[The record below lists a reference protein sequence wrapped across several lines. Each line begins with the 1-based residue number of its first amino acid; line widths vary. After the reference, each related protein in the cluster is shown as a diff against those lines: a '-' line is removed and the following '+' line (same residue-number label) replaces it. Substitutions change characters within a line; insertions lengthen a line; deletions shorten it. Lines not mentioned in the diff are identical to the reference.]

1 MNKRSLLI
9 LGAGV
14 YQLPLIKKAKELG
27 LTTIVVSRKGK
38 YPGIPLADVFLDI
51 DTTDVERVVKAAKE
65 YAVSGVVTTGTDV
78 CLPAMG
84 KVVDECGLVG
94 SSYEAARRSMDKVLM
109 KRAFIENE
117 VPTAAFEQFEDSE
130 DALDFAETLGFP
142 VMVKATDSSGSGG
155 ITKVNDR
162 EEFQEAWDRAWEV
175 SRSKEII
182 VEEYLSGLEFGAQAF
197 VKGEKLIAVFPHG
210 DTVTPEPYF
219 TPIGHSIP
227 INFSEEQLQKTKET
241 IEKAVQALGLRDCV
255 ANVDLM
261 FVDGEPKLIELGAR
275 MGATCL
281 PENISIYSGT
291 DAYEYLIRL
300 SLGEEVSIPVVDKQ
314 PNASFLLQS
323 DKTGKVIHLHV
334 KQKVLDHPDLV
345 DFQWDIQVGDDVR
358 AFRVGPDRIGHIIV
372 KANTPDEGERLVKA
386 LAGKVSIV
394 VKA

>member
-1 MNKRSLLI
+1 
-9 LGAGV
+9 
-14 YQLPLIKKAKELG
+14 
-27 LTTIVVSRKGK
+27 
-38 YPGIPLADVFLDI
+38 
-51 DTTDVERVVKAAKE
+51 
-65 YAVSGVVTTGTDV
+65 
-78 CLPAMG
+78 
-84 KVVDECGLVG
+84 
-94 SSYEAARRSMDKVLM
+94 
-109 KRAFIENE
+109 

-130 DALDFAETLGFP
+130 AALDFAETLGFP
-142 VMVKATDSSGSGG
+142 VMVKATDSSGSRG
-155 ITKVNDR
+155 ITKVNGR

-241 IEKAVQALGLRDCV
+241 VEKAVQALGLRDCV
-255 ANVDLM
+255 SNVDLM

-300 SLGEEVSIPVVDKQ
+300 SLGDEVSFPVVDKQ

-323 DKTGKVIHLHV
+323 DRTGKVVHLHV
-334 KQKVLDHPDLV
+334 EQEVLDHPDLV
-345 DFQWDIQVGDDVR
+345 DFQWDIQVGDHVR
-358 AFRVGPDRIGHIIV
+358 AFQVGPDRIGHIIV
-372 KANTPDEGERLVKA
+372 RSNTPDEAERLVEE
-386 LAGKVSIV
+386 LAGKVSV
-394 VKA
+394 VVEE